1 MNRSVKGQW
10 QNQVSLLLKVLP
22 IVFKESCFA
31 LKGGTAINL
40 FVRNMPR
47 LSVDI
52 DLAYLS
58 NEPRA
63 AAIPHIQD
71 ALKRIAT
78 QLSAQWPGL
87 SVHRTFESK
96 MDSLKL
102 VLAEQGVTIK
112 VEISPVLRGTV
123 FEAEI
128 REVVPQVEDEFG
140 YAKVP
145 VVSLPDLYGGK
156 ICAALDLQHPRD
168 LFDVHL
174 LLQNESITDSI
185 RKAFLVYLLSHP
197 RPMAELLRP
206 RLKDLTTLY
215 ANELSGMT
223 RIPTTLE
230 ELTFSFKQLVR
241 LIQTGITQE
250 EKELLVSVMRG
261 EPQWNLLGINGY
273 NDLPAVK
280 WKMQN
285 IAQMDVSKRNQVV
298 QELETI
304 LRSKE
309 PWL

>member
-1 MNRSVKGQW
+1 MNRSSKGQW

-63 AAIPHIQD
+63 DAIPHIQD
-71 ALKRIAT
+71 ALKRIAS
-78 QLSAQWPGL
+78 QLIMQWPGL
-87 SVHRTFESK
+87 SVHKSFEGK
-96 MDSLKL
+96 ADSLKL
-102 VLAEQGVTIK
+102 ILIEQGVTVK
-112 VEISPVLRGTV
+112 VELSPVLRGTV
-123 FEAEI
+123 FEAEV
-128 REVVPQVEDEFG
+128 RVVVPQVEDEFG

-156 ICAALDLQHPRD
+156 ICAALDRQHPRD

-174 LLQNESITDSI
+174 LLQNEGVTESI

-197 RPMAELLRP
+197 RPMVELLRP

-223 RIPTTLE
+223 SLPTTLE
-230 ELTFSFKQLVR
+230 ELTLSFKQLVR
-241 LIQTGITQE
+241 LLQTGITQE

-261 EPQWNLLGINGY
+261 EPQWNLLGISGY

-285 IAQMDVSKRNQVV
+285 IAQMDVSKRNQAV

-304 LRSKE
+304 LRSNE